1 MIKKRPYHGKIVI
14 ETEIYFLQN
23 HGKHLVVLVLSRR
36 NNDGIAP
43 GTLTDRSFREFAYDK
58 SRAQKCKTGAVG
70 YAVRFKVVSTGPPQ
84 KELVI

>member
-1 MIKKRPYHGKIVI
+1 MIK
-14 ETEIYFLQN
+14 TEIYFLQN

-58 SRAQKCKTGAVG
+58 SRAQKCKTGEVG
-70 YAVRFKVVSTGPPQ
+70 YAVRSEAVPTGPLQ